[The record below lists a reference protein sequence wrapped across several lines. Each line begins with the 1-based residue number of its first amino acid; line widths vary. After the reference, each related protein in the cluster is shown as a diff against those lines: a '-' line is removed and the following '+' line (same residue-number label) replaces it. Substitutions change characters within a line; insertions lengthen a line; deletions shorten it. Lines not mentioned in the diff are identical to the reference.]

1 MSQYKIYP
9 LELGYFP
16 DHDEGMLTYMKG
28 HGKKG
33 YSPILA
39 YLIRGEGV
47 NILVDTG
54 PSDSEF
60 AEKYHHTV
68 VKTEEMTIPGAL
80 GKHGLRPEDLDF
92 LINTH
97 LHWDHTFGN
106 HYFVGKKIYVQ
117 KREFDFAM
125 DPWRLFDSS
134 YEHWRTGRTPPW
146 ACSIP
151 DFEFVYGDMDV
162 IPGIRL
168 IALPGHSPGSQGV
181 LVDTEKGQY
190 LIAGDCIGSY
200 DCWTAPGHIVGAVHS
215 SISEYLDTYKKM
227 DQMDCQILPGHDGKV
242 LEHDVYPF

>member
-1 MSQYKIYP
+1 
-9 LELGYFP
+9 
-16 DHDEGMLTYMKG
+16 
-28 HGKKG
+28 
-33 YSPILA
+33 
-39 YLIRGEGV
+39 
-47 NILVDTG
+47 
-54 PSDSEF
+54 
-60 AEKYHHTV
+60 
-68 VKTEEMTIPGAL
+68 
-80 GKHGLRPEDLDF
+80 
-92 LINTH
+92 
-97 LHWDHTFGN
+97 
-106 HYFVGKKIYVQ
+106 
-117 KREFDFAM
+117 M

-181 LVDTEKGQY
+181 LMDTEKGQY

>member
-54 PSDSEF
+54 PSDSAF

-68 VKTEEMTIPGAL
+68 AKTEEMTIPGAL
-80 GKHGLRPEDLDF
+80 GKHGLRPDDIDF

-97 LHWDHTFGN
+97 LH
-106 HYFVGKKIYVQ
+106 
-117 KREFDFAM
+117 
-125 DPWRLFDSS
+125 
-134 YEHWRTGRTPPW
+134 
-146 ACSIP
+146 
-151 DFEFVYGDMDV
+151 
-162 IPGIRL
+162 
-168 IALPGHSPGSQGV
+168 
-181 LVDTEKGQY
+181 
-190 LIAGDCIGSY
+190 
-200 DCWTAPGHIVGAVHS
+200 
-215 SISEYLDTYKKM
+215 
-227 DQMDCQILPGHDGKV
+227 
-242 LEHDVYPF
+242 